1 MMKKSN
7 HGWGKFFLGAFVGAG
22 IALLFA
28 PQSGKE
34 TREMLWNKMVYL
46 KKKLEE
52 IEPEDV
58 KNKAI
63 EIMDDIKKSISELD
77 KEKVKEVLQEKS
89 LQVIAKTDELITL
102 AKEKGTPYFQR
113 TAYDI
118 KEKTSNVLKDM
129 ATKLD
134 ESNKKSSVKKTTK
147 KVADKKPAKKAVK
160 NARTTKKL

>member
-1 MMKKSN
+1 MSN
-7 HGWGKFFLGAFVGAG
+7 NRGSGWGKFFLGAAVGAG
-22 IALLFA
+22 LALLFA

-34 TREMLWNKMVYL
+34 TRQMLWNKMVYL

-58 KNKAI
+58 KNKAVK
-63 EIMDDIKKSISELD
+63 IMDDIKTSITELD

-89 LQVIAKTDELITL
+89 LQVIAKADELITL
-102 AKEKGTPYFQR
+102 AKEKGTPMFQR

-129 ATKLD
+129 ADKLD
-134 ESNKKSSVKKTTK
+134 ESNKKSPVKKTTTK
-147 KVADKKPAKKAVK
+147 KVAKKVTKKAVK
-160 NARTTKKL
+160 DVKRTA